1 MLSKQDSEC
10 NPMKERNKERE
21 GEEVGSQGK
30 RRVKKVW
37 QLSMDSRLNFRMFTL
52 DNINYINHSRST
64 MLWGT

>member
-1 MLSKQDSEC
+1 MLSKQDSES

-30 RRVKKVW
+30 RRVKKVR
-37 QLSMDSRLNFRMFTL
+37 QLGMDSRLNFRMFTL

>member
-30 RRVKKVW
+30 RRVKNVR
-37 QLSMDSRLNFRMFTL
+37 QLGMDSRLNFRMFAL
-52 DNINYINHSRST
+52 DNINYNNHSHST
-64 MLWGT
+64 LLWDT